1 MDKTSTDQI
10 EGASSTKVNQ
20 KKKLMDV
27 GSLESNEVVDP
38 ETQVAGIQGVSY
50 KDMQFVQLQ
59 NGKDLLKGLAL
70 FIANLV
76 IDVGI
81 PLGIYYGMKDH
92 TSIIA
97 ALFVS
102 SIPPLLFVIG
112 KFIYYRKV
120 DVMGCLF
127 VLGFVLSG
135 IFALATGDPRLVLL
149 RDSSITCVTGLCFL
163 LTLIPIRTKRMVI
176 MPLSFLI
183 FAQMLG
189 GTERIEWKDEEG
201 VQYSLSKPDWMWTH
215 VRWVRI
221 YGYVST
227 ATWGTILMCEFIV
240 KIIMIK
246 SSLTIDQIVSQYT
259 GEG

>member
-1 MDKTSTDQI
+1 MDKTSADQI
-10 EGASSTKVNQ
+10 EGASSTKVNR
-20 KKKLMDV
+20 KNKLMDV
-27 GSLESNEVVDP
+27 GYLESNEVVDP
-38 ETQVAGIQGVSY
+38 ETQVAGIQGVSS
-50 KDMQFVQLQ
+50 KDMQFFQLQ
-59 NGKDLLKGLAL
+59 NGKDLLKGVAL
-70 FIANLV
+70 FIASLV

-81 PLGIYYGMKDH
+81 PLGIYYGMKGH

-201 VQYSLSKPDWMWTH
+201 VQYSLSKSDWMWTN

-240 KIIMIK
+240 KVIMIK
-246 SSLTIDQIVSQYT
+246 SSLTMDQIVSQYT
-259 GEG
+259 GED